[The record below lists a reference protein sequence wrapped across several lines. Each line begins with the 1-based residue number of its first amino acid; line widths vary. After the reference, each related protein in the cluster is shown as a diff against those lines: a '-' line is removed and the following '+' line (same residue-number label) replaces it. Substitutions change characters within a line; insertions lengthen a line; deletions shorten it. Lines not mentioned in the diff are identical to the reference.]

1 MVERYRNTLNYIY
14 GSLSGVI
21 GTTILYPTYLL
32 KRVVQTSNI
41 EMNYTNHIKKI
52 YVLSGIAGFYKG
64 LLTCYLKVIPYQGF
78 LFWSNEKFKK
88 FIKYE

>member
-1 MVERYRNTLNYIY
+1 MVEKYRNTLNYLY

-32 KRVVQTSNI
+32 KRVVQTSNT
-41 EMNYTNHIKKI
+41 EMNYINHIKNI
-52 YVLSGIAGFYKG
+52 YLVNGIPGFYKG
-64 LLTCYLKVIPYQGF
+64 LFTCYLKVIPYQGF

-88 FIKYE
+88 LLKYE